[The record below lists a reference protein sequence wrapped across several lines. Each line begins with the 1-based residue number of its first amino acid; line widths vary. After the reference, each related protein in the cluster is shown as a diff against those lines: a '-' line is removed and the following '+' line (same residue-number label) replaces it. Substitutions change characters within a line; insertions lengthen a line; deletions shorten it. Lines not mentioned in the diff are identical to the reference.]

1 MTDEFS
7 ALLRSVGALEA
18 SVNHLHEDITEIH
31 RKVDKLE
38 EQAHQWKGGIAVV
51 LALGAILG
59 SVVVWVGERVWSA
72 TPPSP

>member
-18 SVNHLHEDITEIH
+18 SVAHLHEDITAIG

-38 EQAHQWKGGIAVV
+38 EQAHQWKGGLAVV

-59 SVVVWVGERVWSA
+59 SVAVWVGERVWSV
-72 TPPSP
+72 TPPLH